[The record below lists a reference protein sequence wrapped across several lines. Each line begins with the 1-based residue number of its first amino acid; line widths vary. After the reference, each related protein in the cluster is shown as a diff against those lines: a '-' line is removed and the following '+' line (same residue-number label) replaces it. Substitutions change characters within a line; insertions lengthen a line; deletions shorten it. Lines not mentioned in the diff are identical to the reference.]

1 MAAKIDIK
9 KQYKHLFASK
19 REPHLVEVPR
29 LRFWM
34 IDGILG
40 PQCGNKRSPRR

>member
-29 LRFWM
+29 FRFWM

-40 PQCGNKRSPRR
+40 PQCSSKWSPRR